1 MERILIIEDDKKLI
15 RGLEDF
21 FQTQGYEVE
30 TAGTGKK
37 GMELVR
43 QRAPDLII
51 LDIMLPDISGL
62 DVCRQLKG
70 EIPSLRILV
79 LSAKGE
85 EVDKVIGLEIGAD
98 DYLTKPF
105 GVRELLARTRALL
118 RRNET
123 PGEEI
128 SRYTLGEA
136 TVDLKSYQVIRGR
149 KKMRLTTLETKI
161 LSYLIAHLNKVVT
174 RNQLLNEI
182 WGFSSYPTTRTID
195 NLVLKL
201 RKKIEPDPG
210 NPKYILTVYGAGYKL
225 VGD

>member
-105 GVRELLARTRALL
+105 GVRELLARTRVLL